1 MSITTTLESYITWF
15 KAHERLVL
23 LLATGFFAV
32 HFYGKGLDFLIK
44 HDQTQAQIATVQAQA
59 AAGKVTVDDT
69 ANKLLLVQLQTLQ
82 QQNQATNLRLDQIM
96 RDRAT
101 ATANQKQIDD
111 KSDSAALA
119 ARIHALLGVGTV
131 QVEPQGANL
140 PDHLSYSLDAAHA
153 DADNLEDLQQAKLDV
168 KDLNTKLDGCKT
180 ITDKQADTI
189 TGLNTQIADGKS
201 ALVAEQKSHVD
212 DVKLE
217 KAKAKRAWLRG
228 FKWGAITGF
237 VGGLFV
243 SHYL

>member
-1 MSITTTLESYITWF
+1 MSIQTTLESYITWF

-23 LLATGFFAV
+23 LLAAGFFAV

-44 HDQTQAQIATVQAQA
+44 HDQTKAQIATVQAQTA
-59 AAGKVTVDDT
+59 ATKVTTDDT
-69 ANKLLLVQLQTLQ
+69 VNKLLLVQLQTLQ

-101 ATANQKQIDD
+101 ATVNQKQIDD

-119 ARIHALLGVGTV
+119 ARIRALLGVGTI
-131 QVEPQGANL
+131 QVESQGANL
-140 PDHLSYSLDAAHA
+140 PDHLSYSADAAHA
-153 DADNLEDLQQAKLDV
+153 DADNLEDLLQVKADF
-168 KDLNTKLDGCKT
+168 KDLNTKLDSCST
-180 ITDKQADTI
+180 LTVKQADTI
-189 TGLNTQIADGKS
+189 TGLNIEITDGKN
-201 ALVAEQKSHVD
+201 ALIVEQKSHKD

-217 KAKAKRAWLRG
+217 QAKAKRAWLRG